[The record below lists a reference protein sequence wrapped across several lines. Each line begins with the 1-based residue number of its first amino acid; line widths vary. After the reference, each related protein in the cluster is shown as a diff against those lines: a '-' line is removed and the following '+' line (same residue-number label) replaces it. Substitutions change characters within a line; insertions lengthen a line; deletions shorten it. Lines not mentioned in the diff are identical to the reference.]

1 MMATTVRVS
10 IDEQTIVFVVKM
22 PESAP
27 DPYTSEYF
35 ALTKLTPE
43 KYTFH
48 PQDAVPEQ
56 YQGGGS
62 HVRRTYTPPKTPWM
76 KRLQRTFEVPYDT
89 FVYFVENNPLALVF
103 RNIMKNNVP
112 MRGPGIGP
120 SIEPSPF
127 LPEHPAD
134 HISESVYA
142 TPTQNITTS
151 AKSPQNE
158 NQPSLPIL
166 TSTTES
172 ISETTSNIEIAKT
185 SDAGTKTIVLVFRR
199 VPTGI
204 DVPEEEEGQS
214 LPQIIETRTKGRIDT
229 NAQGLTYPDLEQIFR
244 LQQFLRHALFQR
256 DVYCVNGRWIAIDH
270 KGSRNG
276 GRRTVPLGGEA
287 LNAVEASGSEPD
299 SVVAPTVQDLDIS
312 MLGGTWVKK
321 LADAHNKYINIS

>member
-1 MMATTVRVS
+1 MATTVRVS

-62 HVRRTYTPPKTPWM
+62 HVRRKYTPPKTPLM
-76 KRLQRTFEVPYDT
+76 KRLQRSFEVPYDT

-112 MRGPGIGP
+112 MRGPGP
-120 SIEPSPF
+120 VIEPGPI
-127 LPEHPAD
+127 LPDHPAD

-158 NQPSLPIL
+158 NQPSLPISES
-166 TSTTES
+166 TS
-172 ISETTSNIEIAKT
+172 IPNVDIDHIEILET
-185 SDAGTKTIVLVFRR
+185 VDAGTKTIVLVFRR
-199 VPTGI
+199 VPTGV

-244 LQQFLRHALFQR
+244 LQQFLRHTLFQR
-256 DVYCVNGRWIAIDH
+256 DVYCVNGRWIAI
-270 KGSRNG
+270 
-276 GRRTVPLGGEA
+276 
-287 LNAVEASGSEPD
+287 GSEPD
-299 SVVAPTVQDLDIS
+299 GGEGQSTSTIQDLDIS

>member
-48 PQDAVPEQ
+48 PQDTVPEQ

-76 KRLQRTFEVPYDT
+76 KRLQRSFEVPYDT

-112 MRGPGIGP
+112 MRGSSPV
-120 SIEPSPF
+120 IEPGPI
-127 LPEHPAD
+127 LPDHPAD
-134 HISESVYA
+134 HISESVYV

-158 NQPSLPIL
+158 DQPSLPISE
-166 TSTTES
+166 STTES
-172 ISETTSNIEIAKT
+172 ISNIEIAKT

-199 VPTGI
+199 VPTGV

-244 LQQFLRHALFQR
+244 LQQFLRYALFQR
-256 DVYCVNGRWIAIDH
+256 DVYCVNGRWIAI
-270 KGSRNG
+270 
-276 GRRTVPLGGEA
+276 
-287 LNAVEASGSEPD
+287 GSEPD

>member
-1 MMATTVRVS
+1 MTTTVRVS

-62 HVRRTYTPPKTPWM
+62 HVRRKYTPPKTPLM
-76 KRLQRTFEVPYDT
+76 KRLQRSFEVPYDT

-112 MRGPGIGP
+112 MRGPGP
-120 SIEPSPF
+120 VIEPGPI
-127 LPEHPAD
+127 LPDHPAD

-158 NQPSLPIL
+158 NQPSLPISES
-166 TSTTES
+166 TSIPNVDIDHIE
-172 ISETTSNIEIAKT
+172 ISETV
-185 SDAGTKTIVLVFRR
+185 DAGIKTIVLVFRR
-199 VPTGI
+199 VPTGVDV

-244 LQQFLRHALFQR
+244 LQQFLRHTLFQR
-256 DVYCVNGRWIAIDH
+256 DVYCVNGRWIAI
-270 KGSRNG
+270 
-276 GRRTVPLGGEA
+276 
-287 LNAVEASGSEPD
+287 GSEPD
-299 SVVAPTVQDLDIS
+299 GGGGQSTSTIQDLDIS
-312 MLGGTWVKK
+312 MLVGTWVKK

>member
-48 PQDAVPEQ
+48 PQDTVPEQ

-76 KRLQRTFEVPYDT
+76 KRLQRSFEVPYDT

-112 MRGPGIGP
+112 MRGPGLGP
-120 SIEPSPF
+120 SIEPGPI
-127 LPEHPAD
+127 LPDHPAD
-134 HISESVYA
+134 HISESAYV

-158 NQPSLPIL
+158 DQPSLPISES
-166 TSTTES
+166 TSIPNVDIDHIE
-172 ISETTSNIEIAKT
+172 ISETA
-185 SDAGTKTIVLVFRR
+185 DFGTKTIVLVFRR

-204 DVPEEEEGQS
+204 DVDTSEEEGQS

-229 NAQGLTYPDLEQIFR
+229 NVQGLTYPDLEQIFR
-244 LQQFLRHALFQR
+244 LQQFLRHALISTLRSGITPKGLPVCDSPTLGLFQR
-256 DVYCVNGRWIAIDH
+256 DVYCVNGRWIAI
-270 KGSRNG
+270 
-276 GRRTVPLGGEA
+276 
-287 LNAVEASGSEPD
+287 GSEPD

-321 LADAHNKYINIS
+321 LADAHNKYFVRS

>member
-1 MMATTVRVS
+1 MATTVRVS

-48 PQDAVPEQ
+48 PQDTVPEQ

-62 HVRRTYTPPKTPWM
+62 HVRRKYTPPKTPWM

-112 MRGPGIGP
+112 MRGPV
-120 SIEPSPF
+120 IEPGPI
-127 LPEHPAD
+127 LPDRPAD

-172 ISETTSNIEIAKT
+172 ISETTSNIEISET
-185 SDAGTKTIVLVFRR
+185 VDAGIKTIVLVFRR
-199 VPTGI
+199 VPTGV
-204 DVPEEEEGQS
+204 DVPEEGEGQS

-256 DVYCVNGRWIAIDH
+256 DVYCVNGRWIAI
-270 KGSRNG
+270 
-276 GRRTVPLGGEA
+276 
-287 LNAVEASGSEPD
+287 GSEPD

>member
-43 KYTFH
+43 KYIFH
-48 PQDAVPEQ
+48 PQDAVPAQ

-76 KRLQRTFEVPYDT
+76 KRLQRSFEVPYDT

-112 MRGPGIGP
+112 MRGPGP
-120 SIEPSPF
+120 SIEPGPI
-127 LPEHPAD
+127 LPDHPAD

-158 NQPSLPIL
+158 DQPSLPIL

-172 ISETTSNIEIAKT
+172 ISETTSNIEVSET
-185 SDAGTKTIVLVFRR
+185 VDAGTKTIVLVFRR

-204 DVPEEEEGQS
+204 DASEEEEGQS

-244 LQQFLRHALFQR
+244 LQQFLRYARSLHFVPGFIPQGYRSATVPRVVFFQR
-256 DVYCVNGRWIAIDH
+256 DVYCVNGRWIAI
-270 KGSRNG
+270 
-276 GRRTVPLGGEA
+276 
-287 LNAVEASGSEPD
+287 GSEPD
-299 SVVAPTVQDLDIS
+299 GSLGLQSTIQDLDIS